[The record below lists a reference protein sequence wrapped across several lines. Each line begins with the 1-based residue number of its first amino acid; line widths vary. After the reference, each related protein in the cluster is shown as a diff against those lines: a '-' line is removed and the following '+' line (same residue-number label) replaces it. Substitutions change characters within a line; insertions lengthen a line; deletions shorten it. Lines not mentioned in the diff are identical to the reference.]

1 MSKKLAAG
9 SPMPELDLPLA
20 GGGRVRV
27 GGVRQGFQLV
37 IVYRGKHCPLCKT
50 YLKRLNEMQNEFGEA
65 NAELVAISADS
76 QAKAE
81 ADVAEHEWRFPVAYD
96 LGMEDMRRLG
106 LYISEPRN
114 EQETDRP
121 FSEPA
126 AFLVNPG
133 GQVQV
138 IDISNAPWSRP
149 DLGGLLRGIRRI
161 QEVDY
166 PIRGTL
172 A

>member
-1 MSKKLAAG
+1 MSEKLGAG
-9 SPMPELDLPLA
+9 SLMPELDLPLV
-20 GGGRVRV
+20 GGGGVRV
-27 GGVRQGFQLV
+27 GGARPGYQFIV
-37 IVYRGKHCPLCKT
+37 IYRGRHCPLCKT
-50 YLKRLNEMQNEFGEA
+50 YLKELSSLHGAFGEA
-65 NAELVAISADS
+65 NAEVVAISADS

-81 ADVAEHEWRFPVAYD
+81 ADVAEYGWHFPVAYE
-96 LGMEDMRRLG
+96 LGMEAMRRLG

-121 FSEPA
+121 FAEPGV
-126 AFLVNPG
+126 FVVNPG

-138 IDISNAPWSRP
+138 VDISNAPWCRP
-149 DLGGLLRGIRRI
+149 DLAGLLRGIRRI

-172 A
+172 S